1 MAVDVTLIT
10 LILRI
15 LKRLEGNPVTAD
27 TVADLVT
34 CDLRKTVAVDRVRD
48 ALLECKR
55 RNLVAS
61 NEDLWGE
68 QVWEITPEGEK
79 A

>member
-10 LILRI
+10 LVLRI

-34 CDLRKTVAVDRVRD
+34 CDLRRTVPVDRVRD

-55 RNLVAS
+55 RSLVSS